1 MSNKNPDSVQ
11 TFVDYI
17 QQEKNPIYK
26 GVISEDKVN
35 EIAENH
41 LEREITLRNLQWQQ
55 QRFERD
61 AQRWQNEMDKIWE
74 KIPGGRP
81 AAMFRAAE
89 GAYTQEGDPIQ
100 PQNISYDEAKR
111 LFADYDYYVEN
122 PIQAGNAASIADLQR
137 KRSPFLPY
145 DNFNERTYS
154 TRDYIVF
161 HDPENFG
168 YIRPDSTL
176 NDEDARRLYEQEL
189 NTAINEY
196 NNWKNNN
203 DRINI
208 DNFVDTA
215 LETYFNA
222 YSKGYSLP
230 DISDN
235 MSLDEKLSY
244 NTLSAVNDGI
254 SNFLKTKTDNSWN
267 DYTTFK
273 HVQDISGAILE
284 SLPTDNNNNVIIN
297 GYAVPKSEVYNQITR
312 KVGDKFGTVLHNDNI
327 ASNNGLGRA
336 YMNAQYKKEYGYTFD
351 DYLDQLALERLQEI
365 RGEIKSLEKEVV
377 KKYTRQATNT
387 TMAGIKSMGSLLGW
401 GPFEKPTEAGV
412 EEIMETTYEQPFED
426 VLEEIDAIMA
436 SGRWRQFQKGFE
448 SGFDATNLM
457 SFGLNSVF
465 LDLYKADILDKVSNG
480 KSLSEK
486 EGYIYR
492 LLQLESELQNI
503 YSQVGLEKST
513 WASIGEGVGTT
524 VADAPSFAFGMGL
537 TSGIGSGV
545 KYGTKYAA
553 KRFIKQKTFD
563 SAKKLAWTG
572 TKDLLK
578 WSGVNYARGAVAAPL
593 MSFTYK
599 SYAESALRQYSF
611 DENGNVVYTPK
622 DKWGMALGAFIDGTN
637 ELASEHF
644 GAGFDD
650 VISLGS
656 KAFGRATG
664 ISKWMTNSEI
674 GTWVRRASQSPM
686 SAATK
691 NTLRNLGY
699 TGVLS
704 EPLSEVFGDFMSQSM
719 RMGIDYL
726 GIETEYDFSKF
737 KTADYWLTTMG
748 VSTIYGGALTTVGA
762 GRNIVQQANY
772 AKKLTAERNQFL
784 KDIDNEELRNTL
796 SLLGNSDNFINSAIE
811 LADFNWD
818 NVSAAD
824 KANAL
829 NYMRRSYVLQTTMG
843 DMEGQRHMEAFE
855 DVMSELYSREY
866 TPKGKHTGRIYQAAD
881 SQANMY
887 DVLDGNIEDR
897 GAIIKVRNE
906 NGEIIEIPNSEL
918 IHLGHTNIEDI
929 MITEYDSRFSTQSEI
944 ARLNTARQS
953 FDGITNPSE
962 KDIRR
967 VTSEFGIR
975 KPSVGKTVKL
985 VDGTEAT
992 IEEDLQNGRY
1002 RIKKYNQE
1010 TTEFEEVEIPVYDI
1024 LSNNPISA
1032 AAQKKQYEEAK
1043 EASDTG
1049 NREAVQEVYKS
1060 PEEKLDDIINDDYDS
1075 RLFDDKGAVKL
1086 DNRQIISNF
1095 SLEDPALLEDYIN
1108 KLGNEVSPQ
1117 VRQSLNNAL
1126 KLSKIHNEIN
1136 QQLSHLV
1143 QTGKNREDVE
1153 TLSSLL
1159 KEVILLSD
1167 PNSTAEA
1174 ILEELINNDN
1184 THRRVRHDL
1193 KLMLKSLTNAK
1204 VQRRTTTKTK
1214 TSVTQK
1220 DVKGKKGRKT
1230 IESALKRFRQA
1241 VKQDNIIKALYEI
1254 SFIDETR
1261 RKANDIIIT
1270 DEELNELEEARKTF
1284 KERGYEIKSLVGTN
1298 YHEGQTDVSVEEFIK
1313 DPNLPAGTAIVTEVI
1328 IPAIYKDG
1336 QLYKAGRVK
1345 VTMGPEIEDDSNLG
1359 EHVLHTDEMDL
1370 YVGNTESET
1379 SYISQ
1384 AVTKE
1389 MIENEPMDFSEPTDN
1404 TVESKKEDSVTPDP
1418 IEPNPL
1424 IPELES
1430 AFKKVDTEN
1439 MSETPSRE
1447 EEVETLTE
1455 EQRREVTIQDSV
1467 NPNMRE
1473 FKVDSILPDD
1483 ITADEVIPDK
1493 HEVQGNRIYRYD
1505 GKQLRED
1512 RKQVRRI
1519 PNRPNDEHGSFY
1531 KWLEDNNTDLQ
1542 GIIDNELSDIAA
1554 LNPDVKF
1561 MMLTEGTK
1569 SGYPAG
1575 SKILNVVFQVVEYTD
1590 AIKKIHKESRGGI
1603 ITSEG
1608 TKYLV
1613 IGTTGFRPA
1622 LEGVFNPELNHYSFL
1637 ADIVLKAARNQYT
1650 SNTNEIEREAYYVHP
1665 SMSTKIKDI
1674 QAGWIATQTEN
1685 DSSVQERPLG
1695 ELFND
1700 ETRNPHG
1707 IKIGDSKWLIPT
1719 KNESKPITVRVN
1731 PNDVV
1736 HGLQIPTGLAGA
1748 VFLLVPAANGHY
1760 IPVSVKIGKTNE
1772 LLEGK
1777 LKDAIWNTAQQLL
1790 SEDPDIRNYS
1800 IKELCKLLN
1809 LTKEGYNII
1818 IDDKDID
1825 FDSKVAKFKI
1835 KITSG
1840 GIPFRI
1846 IEVDPLNVFDANTA
1860 LYDALFS
1867 KDDTKGIPFQL
1878 NIGLQTL
1885 TTSSE
1890 LEMYMESGALKTEAA
1905 VLGTVNA
1912 SYTVHSIDMNLKA
1925 DPYTEQHTDSQEG
1938 SYNDSP
1944 LRRGQGNGVIYIGKN
1959 QYFRFAEN
1967 SYMDIK
1973 GEEVV
1978 TDAVT
1983 LKKIEKHLW
1992 LEKHK
1997 PTPAKVEKGSGVKLY
2012 ILSENEV
2019 MAVTKDGDISFIT
2032 DKSRVDGIIKSIK
2045 EKADNEVRAINAKE
2059 ELSHV
2064 EEQQQAEQEIPRM
2077 LQEEQEADVS
2087 EVDFTE
2093 DFDSFKDTEVTPV
2106 EGSFEEVPFDT
2117 REEYTPKEK
2126 VSETLTEG
2134 VVENVSAE
2142 QLPTT
2147 DYLRGIQNKLI
2158 KEGMTKKEARAIIG
2172 EAFEKLKE
2180 YGLDTYYTS
2189 ADESIILSTIDV
2201 LIHCR
2206 NK

>member
-1 MSNKNPDSVQ
+1 MSNKNPDTTQ

-17 QQEKNPIYK
+17 QQEKNTYN
-26 GVISEDKVN
+26 GVISEDRVK
-35 EIAENH
+35 EIAEKH
-41 LEREITLRNLQWQQ
+41 LEREITLRQIQWQQ
-55 QRFERD
+55 QRFERE

-74 KIPGGRP
+74 RMPGGR
-81 AAMFRAAE
+81 ATAMFRLAE
-89 GAYTQEGDPIQ
+89 SAYTQEGDPIQ
-100 PQNISYDEAKR
+100 PQNISYDDAKR

-122 PIQAGNAASIADLQR
+122 PIQARNTASIADLR
-137 KRSPFLPY
+137 NRSPFLPY
-145 DNFNERTYS
+145 DDFNERTYT

-161 HDPENFG
+161 HDPEKFG

-176 NDEDARRLYEQEL
+176 NDEDARKLYEQEL

-196 NNWKNNN
+196 NNWRSNN

-222 YSKGYSLP
+222 YSNGYSLP
-230 DISDN
+230 DTSDN

-244 NTLSAVNDGI
+244 NTLSAVSKGL
-254 SNFLKTKTDNSWN
+254 SSFLKTKTDNSWN
-267 DYTTFK
+267 EYTSFK

-284 SLPTDNNNNVIIN
+284 SLPTDNDDNVIIN
-297 GYAVPKSEVYNQITR
+297 GYAVPKSEAYNQIAR
-312 KVGDKFGTVLHNDNI
+312 KVEDKFGTVLYNDN
-327 ASNNGLGRA
+327 AVNNNGLGRA
-336 YMNAQYKKEYGYTFD
+336 YMNAQYKREYGYTFD
-351 DYLDQLALERLQEI
+351 DYIDQLALERLQEI
-365 RGEIKSLEKEVV
+365 KGEIESLGREVV
-377 KKYTRQATNT
+377 TKYTRQATNN

-401 GPFEKPTEAGV
+401 GLFEKPTEAVV
-412 EEIMETTYEQPFED
+412 EEIGETTYEQPFED

-436 SGRWRQFQKGFE
+436 SGRWKQLKEGFE
-448 SGFDATNLM
+448 SGFDTTNLL

-465 LDLYKADILDKVSNG
+465 IDLYKADILDKVNNG

-524 VADAPSFAFGMGL
+524 VADAPSFSIGMGL

-563 SAKKLAWTG
+563 SAKKLAWTA
-572 TKDLLK
+572 TKDLVK

-599 SYAESALRQYSF
+599 SYAESALKQYSF

-622 DKWGMALGAFIDGTN
+622 DKFGMALGAFIDGTN

-674 GTWVRRASQSPM
+674 GTWARRAAQSPM
-686 SAATK
+686 ATATK

-748 VSTIYGGALTTVGA
+748 VSTIYGGALTAVGA
-762 GRNIVQQANY
+762 GRNIIKQANY

-784 KDIDNEELRNTL
+784 KEIDDEELRNTL
-796 SLLGNSDNFINSAIE
+796 TMLGNSDNFINTAIE

-818 NVSAAD
+818 NVSTAD
-824 KANAL
+824 KANAI

-843 DMEGQRHMEAFE
+843 DMEGQRNMEAFE
-855 DVMSELYSREY
+855 GVMSELYSREY
-866 TPKGKHTGRIYQAAD
+866 TPNGKHTGRIYQAAD

-887 DVLDGNIEDR
+887 DVLDGNIADR
-897 GAIIKVRNE
+897 GAVIKVRNE
-906 NGEIIEIPNSEL
+906 NGEITEIPNSEL

-929 MITEYDSRFSTQSEI
+929 MITEYDNRFSTESEM
-944 ARLNTARQS
+944 ARLNTVRQS
-953 FDGITNPSE
+953 FNRIANPSE

-985 VDGTEAT
+985 VDDTEAT
-992 IEEDLQNGRY
+992 IEEDLQNGSY
-1002 RIKKYNQE
+1002 KIKKYNQE
-1010 TTEFEEVEIPVYDI
+1010 TAEFEEVEIPVYDI

-1032 AAQKKQYEEAK
+1032 AAQKKQYEKAK
-1043 EASDTG
+1043 EALDAG
-1049 NREAVQEVYKS
+1049 NQEAAQEVYKS
-1060 PEEKLDDIINDDYDS
+1060 SEEKANDIINGDYDS

-1086 DNRQIISNF
+1086 DGQQIINNF
-1095 SLEDPALLEDYIN
+1095 SLEDPASLEDYIN
-1108 KLGNEVSPQ
+1108 KVGNRVSPQ
-1117 VRQSLNNAL
+1117 VRRSLNNAL

-1136 QQLSHLV
+1136 PQLSHLV
-1143 QTGKNREDVE
+1143 QTSKNRTDVAI
-1153 TLSSLL
+1153 LSNVLER
-1159 KEVILLSD
+1159 EVITSN
-1167 PNSTAEA
+1167 PNITAEEL
-1174 ILEELINNDN
+1174 LESIINNKN
-1184 THRRVRHDL
+1184 YNSKIRHDFKNIL
-1193 KLMLKSLTNAK
+1193 KALTNAK
-1204 VQRRTTTKTK
+1204 VQRRTTTKTD
-1214 TSVTQK
+1214 TSKTQK
-1220 DVKGKKGRKT
+1220 DVKGKKGRKQ
-1230 IESALKRFRQA
+1230 IEKGIKDLKKALK
-1241 VKQDNIIKALYEI
+1241 DNNPIEALNAI
-1254 SFIDETR
+1254 NWIDETLS
-1261 RKANDIIIT
+1261 KVEEEPIT
-1270 DEELNELEEARKTF
+1270 DKEKQFVEETRKTL
-1284 KERGYEIKSLVGTN
+1284 KEQGYEIQPMRGMPYNDGMRVIAHFTLN
-1298 YHEGQTDVSVEEFIK
+1298 PE
-1313 DPNLPAGTAIVTEVI
+1313 LPAGTQI
-1328 IPAIYKDG
+1328 IKAVRKPQINKDG
-1336 QLYKAGRVK
+1336 VMVQAAEIV
-1345 VTMGPEIEDDSNLG
+1345 VEQGPEIEDDSNLG
-1359 EHVLHTDEMDL
+1359 EQVLHTDEMDL
-1370 YVGNTESET
+1370 YVKGQESEAPD
-1379 SYISQ
+1379 ISQ

-1389 MIENEPMDFSEPTDN
+1389 MTEEEPMDFSEPTDN
-1404 TVESKKEDSVTPDP
+1404 TVESKKEDSVTHDP

-1439 MSETPSRE
+1439 MSETPSIE
-1447 EEVETLTE
+1447 EEVETLAE

-1473 FKVDSILPDD
+1473 FKVDSVLPDD

-1542 GIIDNELSDIAA
+1542 GIIDNELSDIAV

-1674 QAGWIATQTEN
+1674 QAGWITTQTEN
-1685 DSSVQERPLG
+1685 DSSVQERPLI
-1695 ELFND
+1695 ELFNE

-1772 LLEGK
+1772 LSEGK

-1790 SEDPDIRNYS
+1790 SDDPDIRNYS

-1818 IDDKDID
+1818 IDDKYID

-1835 KITSG
+1835 QITSG
-1840 GIPFRI
+1840 GTTLRT
-1846 IEVDPLNVFDANTA
+1846 IEVDPLNIFDANTA
-1860 LYDALFS
+1860 LSDALFS

-1925 DPYTEQHTDSQEG
+1925 DPYTEQPTDSQEG

-1973 GEEVV
+1973 EGEVV

-1997 PTPAKVEKGSGVKLY
+1997 PTPAKIEKGSGIKLY

-2019 MAVTKDGDISFIT
+2019 MAVTKNGDLSFIT
-2032 DKSRVDGIIKSIK
+2032 DKDRVDGIIKSIK
-2045 EKADNEVRAINAKE
+2045 EEADNKVRAVNAKE

-2077 LQEEQEADVS
+2077 LQEEQEADVP

-2106 EGSFEEVPFDT
+2106 EGSFEEVSFET

-2126 VSETLTEG
+2126 ISETFTEG
-2134 VVENVSAE
+2134 VVENVGAD
-2142 QLPTT
+2142 QLLTAAL
-2147 DYLRGIQNKLI
+2147 LRDTKKQLI
-2158 KEGMTKKEARAIIG
+2158 KEKIPKEKVSEIMDNI
-2172 EAFEKLKE
+2172 FNKLKE
-2180 YGLDTYYTS
+2180 EGLESFYTS
-2189 ADESIILSTIDV
+2189 ADESTIRSIIDIFT
-2201 LIHCR
+2201 HCR

>member
-11 TFVDYI
+11 TFVDYV
-17 QQEKNPIYK
+17 QQEKNSIYK
-26 GVISEDKVN
+26 GVISEDRVN
-35 EIAENH
+35 EIAKNR
-41 LEREITLRNLQWQQ
+41 LERELTLRHLQWQQ
-55 QRFERD
+55 QRFER
-61 AQRWQNEMDKIWE
+61 EMDKIWE
-74 KIPGGRP
+74 SIPGGRA
-81 AAMFRAAE
+81 AAMFRLAE
-89 GAYTQEGDPIQ
+89 SAYTQEEDPIQ
-100 PQNISYDEAKR
+100 PQNISYDDAKR
-111 LFADYDYYVEN
+111 LFADYAYYVEN
-122 PIQAGNAASIADLQR
+122 PIYAGSTKDIADLR

-145 DNFNERTYS
+145 DDISERSYKV
-154 TRDYIVF
+154 RDYIVF
-161 HDPENFG
+161 HDPEKFG

-176 NDEDARRLYEQEL
+176 NDEDARKLYEQEL

-196 NNWKNNN
+196 NNWRSNNG
-203 DRINI
+203 RINI

-222 YSKGYSLP
+222 YSNGYSLP
-230 DISDN
+230 DTSDN
-235 MSLDEKLSY
+235 MSLDERLSY
-244 NTLSAVNDGI
+244 NTLSAVSEGF

-267 DYTTFK
+267 DYTSFK

-284 SLPTDNNNNVIIN
+284 SLPTDNDNNVIIN
-297 GYAVPKSEVYNQITR
+297 GYAVPKSEAYNQISQ

-327 ASNNGLGRA
+327 SSSNGLGRA

-351 DYLDQLALERLQEI
+351 DYIDQLALERLQEI
-365 RGEIKSLEKEVV
+365 RGEIKSLGREVV
-377 KKYTRQATNT
+377 NKYTRQATNN
-387 TMAGIKSMGSLLGW
+387 TMAGIKNMGSLLGW
-401 GPFEKPTEAGV
+401 GIFGDATEAVV
-412 EEIMETTYEQPFED
+412 EEVMETAHEQPFED

-436 SGRWRQFQKGFE
+436 SGRWKQLKEGFE
-448 SGFDATNLM
+448 SGFDTINLL
-457 SFGLNSVF
+457 SFGLNGLF
-465 LDLYKADILDKVSNG
+465 IDLYKADILDKVNNG

-486 EGYIYR
+486 EGYIYK

-524 VADAPSFAFGMGL
+524 VADAPSFAIGMGL
-537 TSGIGSGV
+537 ISGIGSGV

-599 SYAESALRQYSF
+599 SYAESALKQYSF

-622 DKWGMALGAFIDGTN
+622 NKWGMALGAFIDGTN

-674 GTWVRRASQSPM
+674 GTWARRATQSPM
-686 SAATK
+686 AAATK

-748 VSTIYGGALTTVGA
+748 VSTIYGGALTAVVA
-762 GRNIVQQANY
+762 GRNIIKQANY

-784 KDIDNEELRNTL
+784 KEIDNEELRNTL
-796 SLLGNSDNFINSAIE
+796 TMLGNSDNFINTAIE

-818 NVSAAD
+818 NVSTAD
-824 KANAL
+824 KANAI

-843 DMEGQRHMEAFE
+843 DMEGQRNMEAFE
-855 DVMSELYSREY
+855 GVMSELYSREY
-866 TPKGKHTGRIYQAAD
+866 TPNGKHTGRIYQAAD

-897 GAIIKVRNE
+897 GAVIKVRNE
-906 NGEIIEIPNSEL
+906 NGEITEIPNSEL
-918 IHLGHTNIEDI
+918 IHIGYTNIEDI
-929 MITEYDSRFSTQSEI
+929 MITEYDNRFSTESEM
-944 ARLNTARQS
+944 ARLNTVRQS
-953 FDGITNPSE
+953 FNRIANPSE

-992 IEEDLQNGRY
+992 IEEDLQNGSY
-1002 RIKKYNQE
+1002 KIKKYNQE
-1010 TTEFEEVEIPVYDI
+1010 TAEFEEVEIPVYDI

-1032 AAQKKQYEEAK
+1032 AAQKKQYEKAK
-1043 EASDTG
+1043 EALDAG
-1049 NREAVQEVYKS
+1049 NQEAAQEVYKS
-1060 PEEKLDDIINDDYDS
+1060 PEEKANDIINGDYDS

-1086 DNRQIISNF
+1086 DGQQIINNF
-1095 SLEDPALLEDYIN
+1095 SLEDPASLEDYIN
-1108 KLGNEVSPQ
+1108 KVGNRVSPQ

-1136 QQLSHLV
+1136 PQLSHLV
-1143 QTGKNREDVE
+1143 QTSKNRTDVAI
-1153 TLSSLL
+1153 LSNVLER
-1159 KEVILLSD
+1159 EVITSN
-1167 PNSTAEA
+1167 PNITAEEL
-1174 ILEELINNDN
+1174 LESIINNKN
-1184 THRRVRHDL
+1184 YNSKIIHDFKNIL
-1193 KLMLKSLTNAK
+1193 KALTNAK
-1204 VQRRTTTKTK
+1204 VQRRTTTKTD
-1214 TSVTQK
+1214 TSKTQK
-1220 DVKGKKGRKT
+1220 DVRGKRGRKT
-1230 IESALKRFRQA
+1230 IESSLKRFRQA
-1241 VKQDNIIKALYEI
+1241 VKQDNIVKALYEI

-1261 RKANDIIIT
+1261 RKTNDIIIT

-1284 KERGYEIKSLVGTN
+1284 KERGYEIKSLRGTN
-1298 YHEGQTDVSVEEFIK
+1298 YHEGQTDALVEEFIR

-1328 IPAIYKDG
+1328 TPAIYKDG
-1336 QLYKAGRVK
+1336 QLYKPGKVK
-1345 VTMGPEIEDDSNLG
+1345 VAMGPEIE
-1359 EHVLHTDEMDL
+1359 E
-1370 YVGNTESET
+1370 ET
-1379 SYISQ
+1379 PDISQ

-1389 MIENEPMDFSEPTDN
+1389 MTEEEPMDFSEPTDN
-1404 TVESKKEDSVTPDP
+1404 TVESKKEDSVTHDP

-1430 AFKKVDTEN
+1430 AFKKVDTDN

-1519 PNRPNDEHGSFY
+1519 PDRPNDEHGSFY
-1531 KWLEDNNTDLQ
+1531 KWLEDNNIDLQ
-1542 GIIDNELSDIAA
+1542 GIIDNELSEIAA

-1590 AIKKIHKESRGGI
+1590 VIKKIHKESRGGI

-1674 QAGWIATQTEN
+1674 QAGWITTQTEN

-1846 IEVDPLNVFDANTA
+1846 IEVDPLNIFDANTT

-1890 LEMYMESGALKTEAA
+1890 LEMYMESGALKTDAA

-1912 SYTVHSIDMNLKA
+1912 SYTVHSINTNLKE
-1925 DPYTEQHTDSQEG
+1925 DPYTEQPTDSQEG
-1938 SYNDSP
+1938 SHNDSP

-1973 GEEVV
+1973 EGEVV

-1997 PTPAKVEKGSGVKLY
+1997 PTPAKVEKGSGIKLY

-2019 MAVTKDGDISFIT
+2019 MAVTKNGDISFIT
-2032 DKSRVDGIIKSIK
+2032 DKDRVDGIIKSIK
-2045 EKADNEVRAINAKE
+2045 EEADNKVRAVNAKE

-2077 LQEEQEADVS
+2077 LQEEQAADVP

-2106 EGSFEEVPFDT
+2106 EGSFEEVSFET

-2126 VSETLTEG
+2126 ISETFTEG
-2134 VVENVSAE
+2134 VVENVGAD
-2142 QLPTT
+2142 QLLTAAL
-2147 DYLRGIQNKLI
+2147 LRDTKKQLI
-2158 KEGMTKKEARAIIG
+2158 KEKIPKEKVSEIMDNI
-2172 EAFEKLKE
+2172 FNKLKE
-2180 YGLDTYYTS
+2180 EGLESFYTS
-2189 ADESIILSTIDV
+2189 ADESTIRSIIDIFT
-2201 LIHCR
+2201 HCR

>member
-17 QQEKNPIYK
+17 QQEKNSIYN
-26 GVISEDKVN
+26 GVISEDKVK
-35 EIAENH
+35 EIAEKH
-41 LEREITLRNLQWQQ
+41 LEREITLRNIQWQR
-55 QRFERD
+55 QRFERE

-74 KIPGGRP
+74 GIPGGRE
-81 AAMFRAAE
+81 AAMFRLAE
-89 GAYTQEGDPIQ
+89 SAYTQEGDPIQ
-100 PQNISYDEAKR
+100 PQNISYEDAKR

-122 PIQAGNAASIADLQR
+122 PIMAGNVRSMSDLR

-145 DNFNERTYS
+145 DNTDERRYA
-154 TRDYIVF
+154 TRDYIIF
-161 HDPENFG
+161 HDPEKFG
-168 YIRPDSTL
+168 YIRPDYTL
-176 NDEDARRLYEQEL
+176 NDEDAKKLYEQEL

-196 NNWKNNN
+196 NNWQNNN
-203 DRINI
+203 GRVNI

-230 DISDN
+230 DVSDN
-235 MSLDEKLSY
+235 MSLNERLSY
-244 NTLSAVNDGI
+244 NTLSAVSSGI
-254 SNFLKTKTDNSWN
+254 ANFLKTKRNNSW
-267 DYTTFK
+267 DEYTSFK
-273 HVQDISGAILE
+273 HIQDISGAILE
-284 SLPTDNNNNVIIN
+284 SLPVDNDDNVIIN
-297 GYAVPKSEVYNQITR
+297 GYAIPKSEAYNQIAQ
-312 KVGDKFGTVLHNDNI
+312 KVGDKFGTVLYNDNTVN
-327 ASNNGLGRA
+327 NNGLGRA

-351 DYLDQLALERLQEI
+351 DYIDQLALERLREI
-365 RGEIKSLEKEVV
+365 RGEIKSLEREVV
-377 KKYTRQATNT
+377 KEYTRTATNN
-387 TMAGIKSMGSLLGW
+387 TMAGMNRMGSLLSW
-401 GPFEKPTEAGV
+401 GPFRGGTEAAV
-412 EEIMETTYEQPFED
+412 EKVMEKAYEQPFED
-426 VLEEIDAIMA
+426 VLEEIDAMLA
-436 SGRWRQFQKGFE
+436 SGRWKQFQEGFE
-448 SGFDATNLM
+448 SGFDTTNLL

-465 LDLYKADILDKVSNG
+465 IDLYKGDILDKVSSG

-486 EGYIYR
+486 EGYIYK

-524 VADAPSFAFGMGL
+524 VADAPSFAIGMRL

-563 SAKKLAWTG
+563 SAKKLAWTA
-572 TKDLLK
+572 TKDLVK

-599 SYAESALRQYSF
+599 SYAESALKQYSF

-674 GTWVRRASQSPM
+674 GTWMRRAAQSPM
-686 SAATK
+686 SAAAK

-748 VSTIYGGALTTVGA
+748 VSTIYGGTLTTVAA
-762 GRNIVQQANY
+762 GRNIVRQANY
-772 AKKLTAERNQFL
+772 AKKLIAERNQFL

-818 NVSAAD
+818 NVSTAD
-824 KANAL
+824 KANAI

-855 DVMSELYSREY
+855 DAMGELYSREY
-866 TPKGKHTGRIYQAAD
+866 TPNGKHSGRIYQAAD
-881 SQANMY
+881 SQANIY
-887 DVLDGNIEDR
+887 DVLDGNIRDR
-897 GAIIKVRNE
+897 GAVIKVRNE
-906 NGEIIEIPNSEL
+906 NGEILEIPNSEL

-929 MITEYDSRFSTQSEI
+929 MITEYDNRFSTISEM

-953 FDGITNPSE
+953 FDRITNPSE

-975 KPSVGKTVKL
+975 KPSVGKTVTL

-1002 RIKKYNQE
+1002 KIKKYNQE
-1010 TTEFEEVEIPVYDI
+1010 TAEFEEVEIPVYDI

-1032 AAQKKQYEEAK
+1032 AAQKKQYEGAEEAIN
-1043 EASDTG
+1043 TG
-1049 NREAVQEVYKS
+1049 NQEAVQEIYKS
-1060 PEEKLDDIINDDYDS
+1060 PEEKLDDIINGDYDS
-1075 RLFDDKGAVKL
+1075 RLFDDKGVVKL
-1086 DNRQIISNF
+1086 DNQQIINNF
-1095 SLEDPALLEDYIN
+1095 SLEDPASLEDYIN
-1108 KLGNEVSPQ
+1108 KVGSKVSPQ

-1126 KLSKIHNEIN
+1126 KLSKIYNEVN
-1136 QQLSHLV
+1136 PQLSHLV
-1143 QTGKNREDVE
+1143 QTSKNRTDVAV
-1153 TLSSLL
+1153 LSNVLSG
-1159 KEVILLSD
+1159 EIITSD
-1167 PNSTAEA
+1167 PNITAEEL
-1174 ILEELINNDN
+1174 LESIINNSN
-1184 THRRVRHDL
+1184 YNSKIRHDFKNIL
-1193 KLMLKSLTNAK
+1193 KALTNAK
-1204 VQRRTTTKTK
+1204 VQRRTTTKTT

-1220 DVKGKKGRKT
+1220 DVNGKRGRKQIEKT
-1230 IESALKRFRQA
+1230 IKKLKEALD
-1241 VKQDNIIKALYEI
+1241 DNNPIEALEHI
-1254 SFIDETR
+1254 AFIDTTIYRLNRNNEE
-1261 RKANDIIIT
+1261 IPIT
-1270 DEELNELEEARKTF
+1270 DEERIFIEEAKKTL
-1284 KERGYEIKSLVGTN
+1284 KDMGYEDNNSYYLGRQYDPEMKVIA
-1298 YHEGQTDVSVEEFIK
+1298 HFIYK
-1313 DPNLPAGTAIVTEVI
+1313 EDLPAGTRTIIGIREPEIFKGGEKIQSATIIVE
-1328 IPAIYKDG
+1328 
-1336 QLYKAGRVK
+1336 Q
-1345 VTMGPEIEDDSNLG
+1345 GPEIEEDSDLG

-1370 YVGNTESET
+1370 YVGNPESGT
-1379 SYISQ
+1379 SDISQ

-1389 MIENEPMDFSEPTDN
+1389 MTGEEPMDFSEPTDN
-1404 TVESKKEDSVTPDP
+1404 TVESKKEDSIPQTST
-1418 IEPNPL
+1418 EQEFT
-1424 IPELES
+1424 IPELEK
-1430 AFKKVDTEN
+1430 AFVIPDTDKLI
-1439 MSETPSRE
+1439 ETPSRE
-1447 EEVETLTE
+1447 EEVETLTD

-1505 GKQLRED
+1505 GKQLREE
-1512 RKQVRRI
+1512 RKQVKRT
-1519 PNRPNDEHGSFY
+1519 PNNPNDEHGSFY

-1542 GIIDNELSDIAA
+1542 GIIDNELSEIAA
-1554 LNPDVKF
+1554 LDPDVKF
-1561 MMLTEGTK
+1561 MMLTKGTK
-1569 SGYPAG
+1569 SGYPAS

-1608 TKYLV
+1608 TKYLI
-1613 IGTTGFRPA
+1613 IGTTGFKPA
-1622 LEGVFNPELNHYSFL
+1622 LGGVFNPELNHYSFL
-1637 ADIVLKAARNQYT
+1637 ADIVLKAARNEYT
-1650 SNTNEIEREAYYVHP
+1650 SSTTEVERKAYYVHP

-1674 QAGWIATQTEN
+1674 QAGWITTQTEN
-1685 DSSVQERPLG
+1685 DSSVQERSLG
-1695 ELFND
+1695 ELFDD

-1719 KNESKPITVRVN
+1719 KNESKPITVRLN

-1748 VFLLVPAANGHY
+1748 IFLLVPAANGHY
-1760 IPVSVKIGKTNE
+1760 IPISVKIGKTNE
-1772 LLEGK
+1772 LTDGK

-1790 SEDPDIRNYS
+1790 DNNPDVRTQC
-1800 IKELCKLLN
+1800 IKDLCKILN
-1809 LTKEGYNII
+1809 LTKEGFNIFI
-1818 IDDKDID
+1818 NNNDINLD
-1825 FDSKVAKFKI
+1825 EGTVNSDLV
-1835 KITSG
+1835 ITSQG
-1840 GIPFRI
+1840 TP
-1846 IEVDPLNVFDANTA
+1846 VYSVPLNTLDSGK
-1860 LYDALFS
+1860 LYELLFS
-1867 KDDTKGIPFQL
+1867 EIPFQL

-1885 TTSSE
+1885 TTPSE
-1890 LEMYMESGALKTEAA
+1890 LKMYIESGALKTEAA

-1912 SYTVHSIDMNLKA
+1912 SYTVHSIDTNLKA
-1925 DPYTEQHTDSQEG
+1925 DPYTEQPTDSQEG
-1938 SYNDSP
+1938 SHNDSP
-1944 LRRGQGNGVIYIGKN
+1944 LRRGQGNGVIHIGNN
-1959 QYFRFAEN
+1959 QYFRYAED
-1967 SYMDIK
+1967 SYVDVK
-1973 GEEVV
+1973 TGNPV
-1978 TDAVT
+1978 TDALT

-1997 PTPAKVEKGSGVKLY
+1997 PTPAKIEKSGVKLY
-2012 ILSENEV
+2012 ILSENEI
-2019 MAVTKDGDISFIT
+2019 MSVTKNGDISFIT
-2032 DKSRVDGIIKSIK
+2032 DQERVSGIIKAIQ
-2045 EKADNEVRAINAKE
+2045 EEADNEVRAVNAKE
-2059 ELSHV
+2059 ELSRV
-2064 EEQQQAEQEIPRM
+2064 EKQQ
-2077 LQEEQEADVS
+2077 QEEQIVPKKIQEENEAS
-2087 EVDFTE
+2087 IPEVNFTE

-2106 EGSFEEVPFDT
+2106 EESFEEVSFET

-2126 VSETLTEG
+2126 VSETFTEG
-2134 VVENVSAE
+2134 VVENVGAD

-2147 DYLRGIQNKLI
+2147 EFLRDIKKQLI
-2158 KEGMTKKEARAIIG
+2158 KGGMSKKDASEIMKNV
-2172 EAFEKLKE
+2172 FNKLKE
-2180 YGLDTYYTS
+2180 EGLESFYTS
-2189 ADESIILSTIDV
+2189 ADESTIRSIVD
-2201 LIHCR
+2201 IFTHCR